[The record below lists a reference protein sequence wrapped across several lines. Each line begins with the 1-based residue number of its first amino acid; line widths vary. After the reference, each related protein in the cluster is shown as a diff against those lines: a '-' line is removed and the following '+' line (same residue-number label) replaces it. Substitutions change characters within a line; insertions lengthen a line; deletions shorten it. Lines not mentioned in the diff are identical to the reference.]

1 MYNYFFEIQN
11 RILYIVLLF
20 SVIFG
25 LNYCYKEALFY
36 FLVKPIFFSINN
48 KTSSYFIYTNIT
60 EIFLTYL
67 KISAFTSVYLT
78 LPYLLFQVWKFFLPG
93 MYPSEQA
100 FLNFILFSFT
110 LVWAI
115 SSLFS
120 YLILLPYIWFFF
132 SGFDFSSNIY
142 SIPFFFEA
150 KLDEYILFIANVFFS
165 TCFFFQIFFFSFF
178 FLYRHTLS
186 NLKAVRKIRPYLY
199 LLIFTFAC
207 LVTPPDILS
216 QLLIAIP
223 FILIYEII
231 VLYLLVK
238 IQYIKNKKIKI

>member
-100 FLNFILFSFT
+100 FLNFILSSFT
-110 LVWAI
+110 FVWAI

-165 TCFFFQIFFFSFF
+165 TCFFFQIFFFQFF
-178 FLYRHTLS
+178 FSLQTHFIEFKSRQKNQTLS
-186 NLKAVRKIRPYLY
+186 LFAYFYFCLSRYSSGYFKSTTNCH
-199 LLIFTFAC
+199 TFYFD
-207 LVTPPDILS
+207 L
-216 QLLIAIP
+216 
-223 FILIYEII
+223 
-231 VLYLLVK
+231 
-238 IQYIKNKKIKI
+238 